1 MSDVIF
7 QAKQRTECGKGA
19 ARRLRKAGRLPGV
32 IYGREGATSAIDLD
46 TREFIAGVKGISEST
61 IVQVEIDGVKHDAF
75 VKATQRTI
83 QDGNILHVDFYE
95 IERGK
100 ILRAKVRVHVN
111 GNPIGVRE
119 GGILE
124 IPIHDVEVECLPKDL
139 PRRIDVD
146 ISTLG
151 VNQSIHVRDL
161 ALGEGVK
168 LVSAEDQVVAL
179 VKFAKAEKVATEE
192 GEATDE
198 TAPSSAPAKE

>member
-1 MSDVIF
+1 M
-7 QAKQRTECGKGA
+7 
-19 ARRLRKAGRLPGV
+19 
-32 IYGREGATSAIDLD
+32 IDLD

-61 IVQVEIDGVKHDAF
+61 IVQVDIGGTKHDAF

-124 IPIHDVEVECLPKDL
+124 VPIHDVEVECLPKDL

-146 ISTLG
+146 ISALG
-151 VNQSIHVRDL
+151 VNQSIHVRNL

-179 VKFAKAEKVATEE
+179 VKFAKADKAAGE
-192 GEATDE
+192 GEE
-198 TAPSSAPAKE
+198 TADEAASAQAKE

>member
-7 QAKQRTECGKGA
+7 QAKNRTDIGKGA
-19 ARRLRKAGRLPGV
+19 VGRLRKAGRLPGV
-32 IYGREGATSAIDLD
+32 IYGREGAAVAIDLD

-61 IVQVEIDGVKHDAF
+61 IVQVEIGDKSHDAF
-75 VKATQRTI
+75 VKSVQRTI
-83 QDGNILHVDFYE
+83 QDGKLLHVDFYE

-146 ISTLG
+146 ISTLA
-151 VNQSIHVRDL
+151 VNQSVHVRDL

-168 LVSAEDQVVAL
+168 LISGEDQVVAL
-179 VKFAKAEKVATEE
+179 VKFAKTDKAGS
-192 GEATDE
+192 GESD
-198 TAPSSAPAKE
+198 TASEAKE

>member
-32 IYGREGATSAIDLD
+32 IYGREGAAAAIDLD

-61 IVQVEIDGVKHDAF
+61 IVQVEIDGAKHDAF

-95 IERGK
+95 IDRNK

-161 ALGEGVK
+161 ALGKGVK
-168 LVSAEDQVVAL
+168 LISAEDQVVAL
-179 VKFAKAEKVATEE
+179 VKFAKAEKAEADE
-192 GEATDE
+192 GETADE
-198 TAPSSAPAKE
+198 AAPAPAKE